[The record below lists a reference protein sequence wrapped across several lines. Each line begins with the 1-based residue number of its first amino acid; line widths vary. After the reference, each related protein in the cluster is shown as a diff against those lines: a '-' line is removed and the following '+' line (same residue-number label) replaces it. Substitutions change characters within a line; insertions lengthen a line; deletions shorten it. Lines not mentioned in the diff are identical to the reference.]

1 MKVNR
6 SMLMAACAACL
17 MTGLAA
23 ERRMAYPDFMRRW
36 PQLKGVMLG
45 SSTEKDFQDLRD
57 MGATLARYQMHGQW
71 NWFTNSTDDVAAFNA
86 WMDKHLDHLAEMLP
100 WARKYGIKICVDQH
114 THIGGLTKEKYN
126 SDMIFVEKKY
136 EDALVASWEKIARRF
151 KGNLDVI
158 YGYDLFNEP
167 INRENALVKRSWHD
181 VFCRVIEAIRAID
194 PDTPIIVE
202 PNCNASPR
210 GFDIKNPY
218 GLKGVDLLPYEN
230 LIYTVHVYVP
240 MGYTHQGLFQ
250 KKENYKPIPYPA
262 SNAKLDPNRKR
273 YPGDMGDDPKEAEL
287 WDKQYV
293 REAIQSVRD
302 FQLRHGVRIFV
313 GEFSAAAYAPGAEKY
328 IEDLCDLFHE
338 YGWDWTYHA
347 FRESTCWSFE
357 HEGASFF
364 ELKPAKGE
372 TSRKKVIK
380 AAWAKNAKA
389 GESFRWTLNGTGKT
403 ERREV
408 TRVPESGTY
417 SVRFRA
423 ALMNARGGNFRVFAD
438 GVAFQSHGDGFY
450 LDGSS
455 VQQLVPGQAD
465 ETNFD
470 FTLRNDAIKF
480 AARRLTNGV
489 TRVIAVNIE
498 NRPNAAKWTLPSA
511 PKAAKALVGKG
522 PDKVVGPTIED
533 AFGPLERRVYDI
545 SL

>member
-23 ERRMAYPDFMRRW
+23 ERRMDYPDYMRWW

-45 SSTEKDFQDLRD
+45 SSTEKEFRDLRD

-71 NWFTNSTDDVAAFNA
+71 NWFTNSTDDVAAFNV

-230 LIYTVHVYVP
+230 LIYTVHVYTP
-240 MGYTHQGLFQ
+240 MGYTHLFAGGLQ
-250 KKENYKPIPYPA
+250 RQVVAGRAADAAGSRRRP
-262 SNAKLDPNRKR
+262 
-273 YPGDMGDDPKEAEL
+273 PGEARARPRRPVGVSGRHARRR
-287 WDKQYV
+287 DV
-293 REAIQSVRD
+293 REPQRRDQVRGPQAD
-302 FQLRHGVRIFV
+302 ERRDARHRRQHREPPERGEVDVAVRPEGGEGARRQGTGQGVRRDDRGRVRPARAPSLRHRPLTAFPCR
-313 GEFSAAAYAPGAEKY
+313 PG
-328 IEDLCDLFHE
+328 
-338 YGWDWTYHA
+338 
-347 FRESTCWSFE
+347 
-357 HEGASFF
+357 
-364 ELKPAKGE
+364 
-372 TSRKKVIK
+372 SR
-380 AAWAKNAKA
+380 
-389 GESFRWTLNGTGKT
+389 T
-403 ERREV
+403 
-408 TRVPESGTY
+408 PESG
-417 SVRFRA
+417 
-423 ALMNARGGNFRVFAD
+423 AD
-438 GVAFQSHGDGFY
+438 A
-450 LDGSS
+450 
-455 VQQLVPGQAD
+455 
-465 ETNFD
+465 
-470 FTLRNDAIKF
+470 
-480 AARRLTNGV
+480 
-489 TRVIAVNIE
+489 
-498 NRPNAAKWTLPSA
+498 W
-511 PKAAKALVGKG
+511 
-522 PDKVVGPTIED
+522 
-533 AFGPLERRVYDI
+533 
-545 SL
+545 